1 MLELVVD
8 RFYIINRTGQIAR
21 KVICADELI
30 VSFISYH
37 LDTGKSDGNIS
48 QGLRKHFV
56 HWVDHEALSSE
67 LTDLQSRM
75 ME

>member
-1 MLELVVD
+1 MVELVVD
-8 RFYIINRTGQIAR
+8 RFYVDRTRQIAR
-21 KVICADELI
+21 KVIRADDLI

-56 HWVDHEALSSE
+56 RWVDHEALSSE

>member
-1 MLELVVD
+1 MVELVVD
-8 RFYIINRTGQIAR
+8 RFYVDRTRQIAR
-21 KVICADELI
+21 KVICADDLI

-56 HWVDHEALSSE
+56 HWVDHEALANE
-67 LTDLQSRM
+67 LADLQSRM